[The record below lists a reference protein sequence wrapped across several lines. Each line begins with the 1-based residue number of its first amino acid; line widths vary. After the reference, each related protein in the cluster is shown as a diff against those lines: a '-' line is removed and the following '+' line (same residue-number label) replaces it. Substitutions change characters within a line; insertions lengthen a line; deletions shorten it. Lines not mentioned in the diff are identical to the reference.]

1 MEGVDHVQQ
10 LDDTLLHWAATVA
23 GKTNEWNAKILEQ
36 HPDQQISWISED
48 GKKTRGTVTFE
59 PVGENKTR
67 VRLSMSYQADP
78 LEAIGSTAGLDA
90 RRVRGDL
97 ERFKEL
103 IENRGTESS
112 AWRGDVTAGQ
122 TKN

>member
-1 MEGVDHVQQ
+1 
-10 LDDTLLHWAATVA
+10 
-23 GKTNEWNAKILEQ
+23 
-36 HPDQQISWISED
+36 
-48 GKKTRGTVTFE
+48 
-59 PVGENKTR
+59 
-67 VRLSMSYQADP
+67 MSYQADP